1 MVVNQVWNDSFNP
14 FKGFST
20 GRTNNFVPILWLDVE
35 WRKKELF
42 RIKQKRNFRRACTFG
57 SDDISGCIYS
67 VFKIPFSEIPEPEV
81 PETWLDR
88 IIVLSILRLLNFKL
102 LISSSCPEDFHEDFC
117 CIFCGDILLVYFF
130 PSAFAST
137 TTGSAKDMTFGRMVV
152 SQCANGAKLREAVN
166 SSPNV
171 LTSAI
176 FFLIL
181 NCLRVSVV
189 IRRPVF

>member
-1 MVVNQVWNDSFNP
+1 M
-14 FKGFST
+14 
-20 GRTNNFVPILWLDVE
+20 
-35 WRKKELF
+35 
-42 RIKQKRNFRRACTFG
+42 
-57 SDDISGCIYS
+57 
-67 VFKIPFSEIPEPEV
+67 KIFIA
-81 PETWLDR
+81 
-88 IIVLSILRLLNFKL
+88 F
-102 LISSSCPEDFHEDFC
+102 FC
-117 CIFCGDILLVYFF
+117 RDILLIYFF

-189 IRRPVF
+189 FRRPVFQHNFEDHYNLHYTVQASDLHGRNAQTEYPKPNF